1 MKTMK
6 KTNIMKILITMMR
19 MMGKS
24 KIRKSM
30 MKILN
35 QLKIKNGW
43 MIKKNRDQI
52 VKVRKI

>member
-6 KTNIMKILITMMR
+6 KTSIMTILITMMR
-19 MMGKS
+19 MMGTS

-43 MIKKNRDQI
+43 MIKKNRGQI
-52 VKVRKI
+52 VKVREI